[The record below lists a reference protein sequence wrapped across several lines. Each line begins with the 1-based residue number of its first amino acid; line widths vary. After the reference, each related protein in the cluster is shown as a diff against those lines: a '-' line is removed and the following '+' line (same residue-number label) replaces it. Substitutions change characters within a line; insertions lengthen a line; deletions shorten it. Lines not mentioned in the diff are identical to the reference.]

1 MQAARVATERGGF
14 LRAGAEVWGA
24 FSAPHTKGS
33 RPQKIAARPP
43 RRRHKPAA
51 LRPKTRCDLA
61 ERSASA
67 SARPPLAAKRP

>member
-1 MQAARVATERGGF
+1 MQFDSVATERGGF

-43 RRRHKPAA
+43 RRRHKTAA
-51 LRPKTRCDLA
+51 LRPKSRRATA
-61 ERSASA
+61 QRSANA
-67 SARPPLAAKRP
+67 SALPPPAAKRP